1 MPARTGEQFL
11 TGLVDGRE
19 IWVGNEKIGSPID
32 HPSLCGAAQALADVF
47 DLQHRQADDCLMP
60 DPETGE
66 PINVSHMIPRS
77 REDLQRRHRALE
89 TISEYSVGLMGRTPD
104 YMNVTFAGF
113 AGRADEW
120 AAHGNEAGSEN
131 LIRYQK
137 RLRREDLS
145 LTHTIIHSTID
156 SAKGKLPVGFDP
168 VQLHKVGETE
178 HGIVVRGSR
187 VLATLAP
194 FADELAVYPGGPMP
208 DAADVHALSFCIP
221 MNTPGLTFICR
232 DSVAV
237 NSEKFEHPLSS
248 RFDEQDAFVIFDNV
262 EVPRE
267 RVFIDGNLNV
277 YNSVM
282 RTTWWPNIMQQTMIR
297 AHTKL
302 EFSWGLAS
310 SMAEAINA
318 VQPQVQ
324 QQLGEIAM
332 FTEFARAA
340 IFAAE
345 QAAFEYGNGMW
356 ACDARALGALRAALP
371 TWFPRVNEIIR
382 QIGSHNLLTTPSRA
396 ALADPKL
403 RPLIDLYL
411 AGVGVDAERRSRLF
425 RLAWDFAGTA
435 LASRNEQYERFYLG
449 SVGRNLTSLQT
460 FGDRTRAK
468 RLVDRFLNEEL
479 EPLVQDR
486 DLKRPLM
493 EAAQQDA
500 NVVGRSDRKQA
511 SQSGGNR

>member
-11 TGLVDGRE
+11 RRLVDDRE
-19 IWVGNEKIGSPID
+19 VWVGSDKIASPVD
-32 HPSLCGAAQALADVF
+32 HPSLRGAALALAEVF
-47 DLQHRQADDCLMP
+47 DLQHREADACLMP

-77 REDLQRRHRALE
+77 LQDLQRRHRGLE
-89 TISEYSVGLMGRTPD
+89 CIAEYSVGLMGRTPD
-104 YMNVTFAGF
+104 YMNVTYAGF

-120 AAHGNEAGSEN
+120 AAFGNEQGAEN
-131 LIRYQK
+131 LVRYQK
-137 RLRREDLS
+137 KLRREDLS
-145 LTHTIIHSTID
+145 LTHTIIHSTVD
-156 SAKGKLPVGFDP
+156 AAKGKLPVGLDP
-168 VQLHKVGETE
+168 VQLHKVEDTE

-194 FADELAVYPGGPMP
+194 FSDELAVYPGGPMP

-221 MNTPGLTFICR
+221 MNTPGLKFICR
-232 DSVAV
+232 DSVAG
-237 NSEKFEHPLSS
+237 SPDKFDHPFSS

-267 RVFIDGNLNV
+267 RVFIDGNLGV

-282 RTTWWPNIMQQTMIR
+282 RSTWWPNIMQQTMIR
-297 AHTKL
+297 AQTKL
-302 EFSWGLAS
+302 EFAWGLAS
-310 SMAEAINA
+310 SMTEAINL
-318 VQPQVQ
+318 VQPQAQ

-332 FTEFARAA
+332 FAEFARTA

-345 QAAFEYGNGMW
+345 QGAREYGNSMW
-356 ACDARALGALRAALP
+356 ACDTRPLGALRAALP

-382 QIGSHNLLTTPSRA
+382 LLGSHNLLTTPSRA

-403 RPLIDLYL
+403 RPLIDRYL
-411 AGVGVDAERRSRLF
+411 VGVGVDAEQRSRLF

-479 EPLVQDR
+479 EPMVPIDG
-486 DLKRPLM
+486 LKRPLIQ
-493 EAAQQDA
+493 AAQ
-500 NVVGRSDRKQA
+500 
-511 SQSGGNR
+511 